1 MAVLVITNMILKN
14 NSNQYL
20 AFDISILITSSTL

>member
-20 AFDISILITSSTL
+20 ALDMSILITSSTL